1 MSYSS
6 VESARAPPEASFVVT
21 VRLSDATGQ
30 LDIPLECDAG
40 ETVSGLKQRVLVS
53 MLFRDKTP
61 DTSSKPTPAVTMH
74 QVVDGALSAG

>member
-53 MLFRDKTP
+53 MLF
-61 DTSSKPTPAVTMH
+61 
-74 QVVDGALSAG
+74 